1 MRILFLTSR
10 LPYPPDRG
18 DRLRAFNFLRQLSK
32 AHEIHL
38 VSFIASEAA
47 TRHLAALAGFC
58 RSLHVVPMSP
68 LRSAVTVGVNF
79 WRPYPLQ
86 ALYYRHSGMARQIQE
101 VVQTSQIDMAYIH
114 LFRMAPYLANHPEI
128 YRVVDLT
135 DVISREVRRSLPFRG
150 GLSRLVYTL
159 EGPRIVRYERQIA
172 REFDETWLI
181 SRADAEVLSKACPD
195 ANIQTVTNGVD
206 TARFYPLSAAPDPD
220 QLIFV
225 GHMGVFHNID
235 AATHLAENILPL
247 IRHRR
252 PNCQLAIVGADPVP
266 QIKQLEMIP
275 GVTVTGFVPDLNEKL
290 NQAAVFAAPLR
301 FAAGVQNKVLEAMAT
316 GTPVV
321 TTPLVNEGVGAQA
334 GRDILL
340 ADDPAAFTE
349 HVVGLLESPDRARQ
363 VGGAGREFVV
373 QKFNWEKVGRRV
385 HEIEAKHIVNG

>member
-32 AHEIHL
+32 MHEIHL
-38 VSFIASEAA
+38 VSFIASEAERA
-47 TRHLAALAGFC
+47 HLPALNEFC
-58 RSLHVVPMSP
+58 RTLHVVPMSP
-68 LRSAVTVGVNF
+68 LRSAITTLANI

-86 ALYYRHSGMARQIQE
+86 ALYYRHPGMTHQIQE
-101 VVQTSQIDMAYIH
+101 ILQSTRINMAYIH
-114 LFRMAPYLANHPEI
+114 LFRMAPYLAEHPEI

-135 DVISREVRRSLPFRG
+135 DVISREVKRSLPYRG
-150 GLSRLVYTL
+150 GLSRLVYAI
-159 EGPRIVRYERQIA
+159 EGPRIVRYEHQVA

-181 SRADAEVLSKACPD
+181 SRADAEVLAKACPD
-195 ANIQTVTNGVD
+195 ANIRTVTNGVD
-206 TARFYPLSAAPDPD
+206 LERFSPLPATPDPD

-235 AATHLAENILPL
+235 AAVHLAENILPL
-247 IRHRR
+247 IRKRR
-252 PNCQLAIVGADPVP
+252 PDCKLSIVGAAPVVRV
-266 QIKQLEMIP
+266 QKLEMIP

-290 NQAAVFAAPLR
+290 NQASVFAAPLR

-321 TTPLVNEGVGAQA
+321 TTPLVNEGINAEA

-340 ADDPAAFTE
+340 ANDPAGFADK
-349 HVVGLLESPDRARQ
+349 VVGLLESPDRAHQ
-363 VGGAGREFVV
+363 IGAAGRDFVV
-373 QKFNWEKVGRRV
+373 QKFNWKYVERRV
-385 HEIEAKHIVNG
+385 QEIEFKFIING